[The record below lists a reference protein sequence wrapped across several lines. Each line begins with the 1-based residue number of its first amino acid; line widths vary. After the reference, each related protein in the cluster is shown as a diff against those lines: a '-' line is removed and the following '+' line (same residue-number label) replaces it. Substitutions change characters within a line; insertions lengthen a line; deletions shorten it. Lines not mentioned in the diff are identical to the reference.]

1 MKKTLKKEG
10 MEWIRT
16 ILIGVLLAVFFRT
29 FFLFNVCCRGEV
41 NDADIA
47 RWQYASCK

>member
-16 ILIGVLLAVFFRT
+16 ILIGVLLAVFFER
-29 FFLFNVCCRGEV
+29 FSFQRML
-41 NDADIA
+41 
-47 RWQYASCK
+47 